1 MARRASLAGSCSA
14 GSSHRSPSSRWHLFL
29 KSFLANFAQAS
40 NLGFGEQF
48 LWCTHPRRPLLSPYC
63 WRLTCSLPSSAK
75 AGCGWGCGAGAG
87 FVGFGVGALVGSAL
101 TAPRP
106 VYVIPA
112 APVYYGPPAWS
123 PAWYTYCAQS
133 YPGFNPQTG
142 YFVGP
147 DGQSY
152 FCR

>member
-1 MARRASLAGSCSA
+1 MVHTSSKAIAVAILLAVDV
-14 GSSHRSPSSRWHLFL
+14 L
-29 KSFLANFAQAS
+29 
-40 NLGFGEQF
+40 
-48 LWCTHPRRPLLSPYC
+48 
-63 WRLTCSLPSSAK
+63 SLPSSAK

-106 VYVIPA
+106 VYVVPA

-133 YPGFNPQTG
+133 YPGFSPQTG